1 MRNQLN
7 VGAHSFPPQANHRVR
22 ALLFNINNL
31 TQTRHYLLPF
41 SPVSELAVPIV
52 NEEKYSFQTAFY
64 SYRAEVCVAQMC
76 LD

>member
-7 VGAHSFPPQANHRVR
+7 VGAHSFPPRGTHRDR

-31 TQTRHYLLPF
+31 AQTRHYLLPF

-52 NEEKYSFQTAFY
+52 NEEKYLFQTAFY
-64 SYRAEVCVAQMC
+64 SYLCEICVIQMY